1 MVLLQTILILII
13 VYYIFKILWKWFSPR
28 LFNYAIKKTE
38 ERFGQQFGGFE
49 QKTQKPQNEGET
61 TVFTHPAKQ
70 RKSTKN
76 VGEYI
81 DFEEIE

>member
-1 MVLLQTILILII
+1 MVLLQTNLILII
-13 VYYIFKILWKWFSPR
+13 VYYVFKILWKWLSPR
-28 LFNYAIKKTE
+28 LFNYAVRKTE
-38 ERFGQQFGGFE
+38 ERFGGQFGGYG
-49 QKTQKPQNEGET
+49 KTAQKPKNEGET
-61 TVFTHPAKQ
+61 TVFTRPTKQ